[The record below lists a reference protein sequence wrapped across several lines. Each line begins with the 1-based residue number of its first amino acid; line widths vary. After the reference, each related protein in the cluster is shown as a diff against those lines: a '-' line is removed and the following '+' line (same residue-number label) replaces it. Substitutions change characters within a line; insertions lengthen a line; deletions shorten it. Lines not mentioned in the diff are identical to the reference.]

1 MVKVGDIEVVPGF
14 IIAET
19 DLRER
24 FSHSSG
30 PGGQGVNTTD
40 SRVELMFDVARSGA
54 VPDRLRPVIM
64 AVLKNRLVDG
74 VLTVTVHDERSQ
86 LANRKLARAR
96 LDGVVSSRGIVNV
109 RRGDEDLS
117 PAVQC
122 SLWRGSV
129 RGKFQAPSCG
139 VSFCKMT

>member
-40 SRVELMFDVARSGA
+40 SRVELCLTSLVPVPSRTVYAR
-54 VPDRLRPVIM
+54 
-64 AVLKNRLVDG
+64 
-74 VLTVTVHDERSQ
+74 
-86 LANRKLARAR
+86 
-96 LDGVVSSRGIVNV
+96 
-109 RRGDEDLS
+109 
-117 PAVQC
+117 
-122 SLWRGSV
+122 
-129 RGKFQAPSCG
+129 
-139 VSFCKMT
+139 

>member
-1 MVKVGDIEVVPGF
+1 MAKVGDIEVVPGF
-14 IIAET
+14 VIAET

-64 AVLKNRLVDG
+64 SVLKNRLVDG
-74 VLTVTVHDERSQ
+74 VLTVVVHDERSQ

-96 LDGVVSSRGIVNV
+96 LVGLLQTACIQPRRRTRGSQRRRLDAKK
-109 RRGDEDLS
+109 RRGELKRNRQR
-117 PAVQC
+117 PT
-122 SLWRGSV
+122 W
-129 RGKFQAPSCG
+129 
-139 VSFCKMT
+139 

>member
-96 LDGVVSSRGIVNV
+96 RTVANGVHSAAATSRHPAYSWIPA
-109 RRGDEDLS
+109 S
-117 PAVQC
+117 PLGC
-122 SLWRGSV
+122 
-129 RGKFQAPSCG
+129 
-139 VSFCKMT
+139 

>member
-74 VLTVTVHDERSQ
+74 VLTVTVHDERSCESQ
-86 LANRKLARAR
+86 A
-96 LDGVVSSRGIVNV
+96 SSRSS
-109 RRGDEDLS
+109 RRTVANGVHSAAATSRHPAYSWIPAS
-117 PAVQC
+117 PLGC
-122 SLWRGSV
+122 
-129 RGKFQAPSCG
+129 
-139 VSFCKMT
+139 